1 MGLFTLAWELIWS
14 TFLMTTSFTTQKRL
28 DWSPNVYNSSA
39 NCATHTTGEWTSSVG
54 SNSKFASVVQI
65 QSLQIELLHL
75 TNFHSTSNWRQ
86 NPYYK
91 SLKFKVYDLHS
102 SSNSNLCL
110 APCVPGWVNLLASGF
125 PGWDILCFWKL
136 CLVASDLHFWWW
148 RFCWALTGRAS
159 DDLLTVIY
167 GFSNL

>member
-14 TFLMTTSFTTQKRL
+14 TFLMTTSFTTQKRS

-39 NCATHTTGEWTSSVG
+39 NFATSHHRAMDFKCWF
-54 SNSKFASVVQI
+54 KFKVCLKFKFCLSFVFYLKFHI
-65 QSLQIELLHL
+65 KLQIELLHL
-75 TNFHSTSNWRQ
+75 TSFHSSSNWRQ

-110 APCVPGWVNLLASGF
+110 APCVPGWVNRLAPGF
-125 PGWDILCFWKL
+125 PSWDILCFWKL
-136 CLVASDLHFWWW
+136 CLVASDLHFQIAK
-148 RFCWALTGRAS
+148 CDSYITS
-159 DDLLTVIY
+159 Y
-167 GFSNL
+167 GQP